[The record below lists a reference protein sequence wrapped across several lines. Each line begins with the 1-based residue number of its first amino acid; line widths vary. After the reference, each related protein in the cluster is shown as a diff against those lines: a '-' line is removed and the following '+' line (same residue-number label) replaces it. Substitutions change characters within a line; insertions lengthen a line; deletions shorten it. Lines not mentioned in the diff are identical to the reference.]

1 MNKEDLLFEYF
12 EGGLDFEQEENLFSQ
27 LQYDNSMREEFN
39 QQMKLLLLARQDSST
54 ISAPLESTESIF
66 KELGINKHYYFAA
79 RRREKFI
86 KYVGSSSFKRNIAL
100 VSISIILFF
109 SSLMI
114 YENSN
119 KFFGL
124 GTKGSNEDSRNSYPT
139 VTSKEI
145 SDKSA
150 FSNSQDLFQ
159 HNINQN
165 SSYLTN
171 TALNA
176 IGINRI
182 EDAIM
187 TRNSQN
193 FKKLKSIYSKR
204 ENALLAQITELHSKL
219 NENSMIISSNVNY
232 DKSTNFIKSLDDVAD
247 FNKKQ
252 DFGHNKFE
260 EYYAF
265 NRARQFSKPTTRL
278 SSPDIMSIESGLQN
292 LLPKD
297 YKYEISLRTNTQKS
311 TTPVLNSNFDKSKV
325 ENFEFSAGYHLNPI
339 HQLGFV
345 IGRDNFPQS
354 FAHSIDGQQFIQVQN
369 PTLYYYGG
377 FYKISPQNLFNQNL
391 LLPYLFAFG
400 GGTSIGPFF
409 KGQAGFE
416 LGLFDRLSLIAGI
429 ENSILIYNVENK
441 IYSTNKIN
449 FVYGLNVKF

>member
-79 RRREKFI
+79 RRKEKFI
-86 KYVGSSSFKRNIAL
+86 KYVGSSSFKRNIAF
-100 VSISIILFF
+100 VSIGIVLFF

-124 GTKGSNEDSRNSYPT
+124 GTNRSSADNKNSYPI
-139 VTSKEI
+139 VNSKEL
-145 SDKSA
+145 SSKTA
-150 FSNSQDLFQ
+150 FSDFQDSFQ
-159 HNINQN
+159 QNNNQN
-165 SSYLTN
+165 SSYLSN
-171 TALNA
+171 TASNA
-176 IGINRI
+176 IDLNNL
-182 EDAIM
+182 EDAIISK
-187 TRNSQN
+187 NSQN
-193 FKKLKSIYSKR
+193 FKKLQKIYTQRENELISQINDLNNILNEKSEKNNANLNFDRSSNDFKSIDG
-204 ENALLAQITELHSKL
+204 LADLD
-219 NENSMIISSNVNY
+219 NV
-232 DKSTNFIKSLDDVAD
+232 
-247 FNKKQ
+247 Q
-252 DFGHNKFE
+252 DFGHRKFE
-260 EYYAF
+260 EYNTF
-265 NRARQFSKPTTRL
+265 NRARQFSKPSTRL

-292 LLPKD
+292 LLPKN
-297 YKYEISLRTNTQKS
+297 YRYEISLRTNTQKS
-311 TTPVLNSNFDKSKV
+311 TTPVINDNFDKSKV
-325 ENFEFSAGYHLNPI
+325 ENFEFSAGYHLSPI

-369 PTLYYYGG
+369 PTLFYYGG
-377 FYKISPQNLFNQNL
+377 FYKLSPQNLFNQNL